1 MIHASLSKT
10 VIMIGLLIC
19 SLASVTVCRNKPD
32 QALLNRR
39 VQGLE
44 VRQRNIHL
52 LLTYLSQGYDVPIG
66 LEVAQGGTSS
76 PEIHLNFR
84 DATLRQVFDAIV
96 AADSRYEWIVD
107 RGVINFRPRVTRDLF
122 LKDLLDTR
130 VSEFRIPGGTNS
142 YDVRVALANLPEIKA
157 KMDGADVTPKIS
169 AFTNADSQDLGGFS
183 MTSSDKT
190 LRDILNQIIK
200 HSELKYWILNR
211 DGSHGERLILNF

>member
-1 MIHASLSKT
+1 M
-10 VIMIGLLIC
+10 
-19 SLASVTVCRNKPD
+19 
-32 QALLNRR
+32 
-39 VQGLE
+39 
-44 VRQRNIHL
+44 
-52 LLTYLSQGYDVPIG
+52 TYLSQGYDVPIG

-157 KMDGADVTPKIS
+157 KMDRADVTPKIS
-169 AFTNADSQDLGGFS
+169 AFTNADSQDRRFLYDLLRQNFERHFESNYQAQRTQVLDPEPGRFS
-183 MTSSDKT
+183 WGTPYSKLLTAKISA
-190 LRDILNQIIK
+190 
-200 HSELKYWILNR
+200 
-211 DGSHGERLILNF
+211 